1 MGSSSVV
8 LTVEEGRTEGRYSF
22 ICPQCTET
30 VEKRADRKVVMLLL
44 SAGVEVQEVPR
55 LEMPVTHPSMMAPAR
70 DDLDGPPFTTDD
82 LIDFH
87 FLLERND
94 WLEQLLSADA

>member
-8 LTVEEGRTEGRYSF
+8 LTVEAGHTEGMYSF
-22 ICPQCTET
+22 VCPQCAET

-44 SAGVEVQEVPR
+44 SAGVEVQETSQLDMP
-55 LEMPVTHPSMMAPAR
+55 LEHPSMRSAR
-70 DDLDGPPFTTDD
+70 EDVEGPPFTTDD

-87 FLLERND
+87 FLLEQGD
-94 WLEQLLSADA
+94 WLEQLLKADA

>member
-1 MGSSSVV
+1 MGASSVV
-8 LTVEEGRTEGRYSF
+8 LTVEEGRTEGMYSF
-22 ICPQCTET
+22 ICPRCTET

-55 LEMPVTHPSMMAPAR
+55 LDAPIQHPSLQPAR
-70 DDLDGPPFTTDD
+70 DDADGPPFTTDD